1 MNAEQAKALVNTG
14 IQQMLEDPE
23 QWRQWAQTMSRF
35 HSYSPGNVLL
45 ILQQRPDA
53 SHVAGYHAWKSL
65 GRQVQKGEQDITILA
80 PIVRRMPVE
89 LEQPSAPK
97 VEATSD
103 APLPQKAVVGF
114 RVATVFDITQTQ
126 GQALQIPQPKLLDSG
141 DLEELLRH
149 LITTVVPVP
158 VQFAPA
164 AQLHGANGVW
174 SPAQQTITLA
184 QDRSPDQQVKTLLHE
199 WAHSVGVPDVTAALD
214 RHTGSEEII
223 AETTAFVLAGRMGFN
238 TAAYSLPYVGH
249 WAQGDPQKVL
259 ALTQSVS
266 RRVQSLSAVLER
278 AAQKDPAIAP
288 VWPSPKLTLQA
299 QTQAAAAA
307 AEVEAG

>member
-53 SHVAGYHAWKSL
+53 SHVAGYHAWQEL
-65 GRQVQKGEQDITILA
+65 GRHVQKGEHGITILA
-80 PIVRRMPVE
+80 PIVRRVPD
-89 LEQPSAPK
+89 EQPSAPK
-97 VEATSD
+97 VEATCA
-103 APLPQKAVVGF
+103 APLPQQAVVGF
-114 RVATVFDITQTQ
+114 KVATVFDIAQTQ

-141 DLEELLRH
+141 DLDELLHH
-149 LITTVVPVP
+149 LITTAVPVP

-164 AQLHGANGVW
+164 VQLGGANGVW
-174 SPAQQTITLA
+174 SPAQQTITVA
-184 QDRSPDQQVKTLLHE
+184 ADRQPDQQFKTLLHE
-199 WAHSVGVPDVTAALD
+199 WSHSVGVPDVTAAMD

-223 AETTAFVLAGRMGFN
+223 AETTAFILAGRMGLD
-238 TAAYSLPYVGH
+238 TGAYSLPYVGH

-266 RRVQSLSAVLER
+266 QRVQSLSTALEQ
-278 AAQKDPAIAP
+278 AAQKDPAIAQ
-288 VWPSPKLTLQA
+288 VWPPAKLTPTRQA
-299 QTQAAAAA
+299 EPDR
-307 AEVEAG
+307 EVG